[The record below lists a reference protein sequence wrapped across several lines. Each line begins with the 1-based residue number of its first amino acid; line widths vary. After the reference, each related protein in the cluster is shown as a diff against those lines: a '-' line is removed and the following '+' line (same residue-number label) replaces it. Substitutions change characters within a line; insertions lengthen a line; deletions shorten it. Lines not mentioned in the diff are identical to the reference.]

1 MSVSVEMPK
10 YKSHKEVWAL
20 KIKSIVRDG
29 EGENRESDGS
39 AIITPEEEGYAPFR
53 VEGDYLH
60 KHKPQAGGYYVVYK
74 DGYKSFSPAEAF
86 EEGNTLIKENSFFD
100 RILIEAQELAT
111 KTNALNDFMRT
122 QKFVDLDRQNKD
134 LLYKQSRLMNEY
146 LQVLGQRIELLGEK
160 FSFKQ

>member
-29 EGENRESDGS
+29 EGENRDSDGS

-60 KHKPQAGGYYVVYK
+60 KHKPQVGGYYVVYK
-74 DGYKSFSPAEAF
+74 DGYKSYSPAEAF
-86 EEGNTLIKENSFFD
+86 EEGNTYCGLSN
-100 RILIEAQELAT
+100 ELE
-111 KTNALNDFMRT
+111 KITNAQLAN
-122 QKFVDLDRQNKD
+122 
-134 LLYKQSRLMNEY
+134 
-146 LQVLGQRIELLGEK
+146 ELLNKGFYVNK
-160 FSFKQ
+160 ISRGNDTDDVDYLVVSVNPPKDVKPVDHNTN

>member
-10 YKSHKEVWAL
+10 YRSHKEVWAL

-39 AIITPEEEGYAPFR
+39 AIITPEEEGYTPFR

-60 KHKPQAGGYYVVYK
+60 KHKPQVGGYYVVYK

-86 EEGNTLIKENSFFD
+86 EEGNT
-100 RILIEAQELAT
+100 RI
-111 KTNALNDFMRT
+111 
-122 QKFVDLDRQNKD
+122 
-134 LLYKQSRLMNEY
+134 
-146 LQVLGQRIELLGEK
+146 
-160 FSFKQ
+160 